1 MEEGDG
7 MTRMT
12 GGSASVERKIGRAIS
27 CPNGDNERP
36 YGRCY
41 GQVCGV
47 SYPCTQRE
55 YIDPKKEELEERKA
69 ANKAAK
75 KAEYMKAKKSQKPP
89 HNESKRVR
97 CIDTG
102 AVYPSICAA
111 ANAIGM
117 KQSTLSWQLREHG
130 TAVHNGRSY
139 EFDGVR

>member
-1 MEEGDG
+1 

-47 SYPCTQRE
+47 SYPCTQQE
-55 YIDPKKEELEERKA
+55 YIDPKKAALEERKA
-69 ANKAAK
+69 ENKAAK
-75 KAEYMKAKKSQKPP
+75 KAEYQRAKRIRKVPNS
-89 HNESKRVR
+89 SKRVR
-97 CIDTG
+97 CVETG

-111 ANAIGM
+111 ARAIGM
-117 KQSTLSWQLREHG
+117 KHSTLSYRMNKHG
-130 TAVHNGRSY
+130 RAVFNGRSY
-139 EFDGVR
+139 EFEVVR

>member
-1 MEEGDG
+1 

-47 SYPCTQRE
+47 SYPCTQQE
-55 YIDPKKEELEERKA
+55 YIDPKKEALEERKA
-69 ANKAAK
+69 ANKTSK
-75 KAEYMKAKKSQKPP
+75 KAEYQRAKRSRKVPNS
-89 HNESKRVR
+89 SKRVR
-97 CIDTG
+97 CVETG

-111 ANAIGM
+111 ANATGM
-117 KQSTLSWQLREHG
+117 KQSTLSWRLNKHG
-130 TAVHNGRSY
+130 MAVCNEQS
-139 EFDGVR
+139 